1 LPLRLLIAKLK
12 QTRHGSNVVAIEVL
26 QLGFT
31 IAGCRI
37 HTAARNGVMLD
48 YGEFDWGG
56 QGVWIY
62 IPVVKIYSPGVWIYI
77 PESVI
82 KH

>member
-1 LPLRLLIAKLK
+1 
-12 QTRHGSNVVAIEVL
+12 
-26 QLGFT
+26 
-31 IAGCRI
+31 
-37 HTAARNGVMLD
+37 MLD

-62 IPVVKIYSPGVWIYI
+62 IPVVTINSPGVWIYI

-82 KH
+82 KHCIPKLGLGSSREASVAVTAHVLSHAFTYVIVRSDIGVFPFI